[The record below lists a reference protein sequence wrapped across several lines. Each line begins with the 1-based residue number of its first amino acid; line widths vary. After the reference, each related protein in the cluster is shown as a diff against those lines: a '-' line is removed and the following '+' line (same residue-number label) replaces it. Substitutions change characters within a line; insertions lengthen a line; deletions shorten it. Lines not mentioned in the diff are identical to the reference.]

1 VPEVVVVAI
10 VLLLTGALA
19 TRALRRGSPSGR
31 RAAGL
36 SVLAAATGVAL
47 LAAAATHRLPPVPP
61 QPADA
66 PLREPA
72 DGDTTS
78 AACRSCHPYQ
88 YSTWHAS
95 YHRTMTQ
102 TASRDSVIG
111 DFGDIRLAFSGAHYR
126 LFEREGRFFGEI
138 TSARPGA
145 RDGHT
150 QTTVVPL
157 NQTTGSHHMQIYWYA
172 SGAGRTLEAFPLVYL
187 RDQQRWIPRLA
198 AFVTPPSSGPTP
210 VGVWNRTCIGCHS
223 THPRPRIDASG
234 IGRSDSHATELG
246 IACEACHGGGE
257 QHAVANRSP
266 VHRYRMHLSSEPD
279 PDIVNPT
286 DLPHVRSAQVCGQCH
301 SVRTFYSA
309 EQAHAWE
316 ENGSSFRPGDDLEA
330 SVSVISNA
338 TLSRP
343 YTQQLI
349 AKFPDL
355 LRGSFWDDG
364 IVRVTGREYNA
375 LTASGCFQRGE
386 LACTSCH
393 QMHRAWDD
401 PRALREWANDQLAPG
416 MDTDRACVQCHERFA
431 DERLA
436 ADHTH
441 HAPGSTGSEC
451 QNCHMPHT
459 TYGLLKAVRAH
470 EIGSPT
476 VATSEPGAGRPN
488 ACNLCHLDR
497 SPGWAADHLEH
508 WYGQKPPTLSEDDR
522 RISAGVRWALQG
534 DAGTRALVA
543 WSMGWAPAQE
553 TAGTDWLVP
562 YLLELMLD
570 PYDAVRIIAFR
581 SLRTLPGQG
590 DAAFDELASP
600 ELRAEAA
607 RSIRDRWASLPSPA
621 RERAERTL
629 FDANGHLDQREVAR
643 LAAQRDD
650 RPLNLAE

>member
-1 VPEVVVVAI
+1 MVAI
-10 VLLLTGALA
+10 VLLFAGSLAALA
-19 TRALRRGSPSGR
+19 VRRRSPSGR
-31 RAAGL
+31 RAAGFAGL
-36 SVLAAATGVAL
+36 AAAATGFVL
-47 LAAAATHRLPPVPP
+47 LAGAATHRLPPVPP
-61 QPADA
+61 QPPDA
-66 PLREPA
+66 PRRQAA
-72 DGDTTS
+72 DGDATS

-88 YSTWHAS
+88 YATWHAS

-102 TASRDSVIG
+102 AASSDSVIG
-111 DFGDIRLAFSGAHYR
+111 DFGDVRLSFSGAHYR

-145 RDGHT
+145 RKGRS
-150 QTTVVPL
+150 QTSVVPL

-198 AFVTPPSSGPTP
+198 AFITPPSAGPAP
-210 VGVWNRTCIGCHS
+210 ISVWNTTCIGCHT
-223 THPRPRIDASG
+223 THPRPRISASA
-234 IGRSDSHATELG
+234 IRRSDSHVSELG
-246 IACEACHGGGE
+246 IACEACHGPGQE
-257 QHAVANRSP
+257 HASVNRSP
-266 VHRYRMHLSSEPD
+266 VHRFQLHASAEPD
-279 PDIVNPT
+279 PTIVNPK
-286 DLPHVRSAQVCGQCH
+286 DLPHVRSSQVCGQCH
-301 SVRTFYSA
+301 SVKTFYSA
-309 EQAHAWE
+309 EQVQAWA

-338 TLSRP
+338 TQSRP
-343 YTQQLI
+343 FTQQFI
-349 AKFPDL
+349 AEFPDFV
-355 LRGSFWDDG
+355 RGSFWDDW

-375 LTASGCFQRGE
+375 LTESRCFQRGE
-386 LACTSCH
+386 MACTSCH
-393 QMHRAWDD
+393 QMHKDWDD
-401 PRALREWANDQLAPG
+401 SRALTEWADDQLAPG
-416 MDTDRACVQCHERFA
+416 METDRACLQCHARFE
-431 DERLA
+431 DEQLA

-441 HAPGSTGSEC
+441 HRPGSTGSEC

-476 VATSEPGAGRPN
+476 VATSGPGAGRPN

-497 SPGWAADHLEH
+497 SLGWAADHLDR
-508 WYGQKPPTLSEDDR
+508 WYGQEPPTLREDDQ

-534 DAGTRALVA
+534 DAGVRALVA
-543 WSMGWAPAQE
+543 WSMGWTPAQE
-553 TAGTDWLVP
+553 AAGTDWLVP

-581 SLRTLPGQG
+581 SLQTLPGLE

-600 ELRAEAA
+600 EVRAEAA
-607 RSIRDRWASLPSPA
+607 RSIRDRWASRQSPS
-621 RERAERTL
+621 RGRGERTL
-629 FDANGHLDQREVAR
+629 FDADGRLDQRELAR